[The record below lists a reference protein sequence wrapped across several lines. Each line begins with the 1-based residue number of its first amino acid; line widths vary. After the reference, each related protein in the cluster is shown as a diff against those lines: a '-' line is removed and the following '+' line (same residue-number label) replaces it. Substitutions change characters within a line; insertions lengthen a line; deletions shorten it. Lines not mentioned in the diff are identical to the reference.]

1 MLKCSISDFCNH
13 LSVYTS
19 KTLILKLPKGKTICI
34 CGLLPPL
41 LETGRSLA
49 HSDFENTVEFIY
61 LFIYISGLALC
72 CIQNHLYMTCT
83 KQEGEKVV

>member
-13 LSVYTS
+13 LSVCTS

-41 LETGRSLA
+41 LEAGRSLA

-61 LFIYISGLALC
+61 LFTYLDLPCAVYRIIYAWHA
-72 CIQNHLYMTCT
+72 QN
-83 KQEGEKVV
+83 KKGKK